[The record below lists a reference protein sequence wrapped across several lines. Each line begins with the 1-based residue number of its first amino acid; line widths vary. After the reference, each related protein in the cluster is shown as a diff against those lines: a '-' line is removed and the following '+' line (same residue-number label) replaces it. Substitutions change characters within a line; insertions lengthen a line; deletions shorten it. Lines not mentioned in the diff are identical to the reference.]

1 MSFTKKII
9 VAMILGI
16 ITGVFLNIFSYDT
29 SLSNFIVINF
39 FNIVSDLFISALK
52 LVIIPLIFFSI
63 VCGIISLSD
72 DTSLSRLGIN
82 EKVAGLEDTVMLIV
96 SSDLPFAMKRFCTSE
111 SLDNVMP
118 VSMMRSRNFAKDYGV
133 LLVDGPL
140 SGITTR
146 AIVTISKDNKVL
158 HSELVT
164 EIADE
169 PNYQAALDSIK

>member
-1 MSFTKKII
+1 MFMAKITLKGNEVNTNSDIVTKGSI
-9 VAMILGI
+9 APDFIL
-16 ITGVFLNIFSYDT
+16 VDSDLQDV
-29 SLSNFIVINF
+29 SLSSFDGKNKI
-39 FNIVSDLFISALK
+39 L
-52 LVIIPLIFFSI
+52 SI
-63 VCGIISLSD
+63 VPSL
-72 DTSLSRLGIN
+72 DTPVCQKSTLVFN
-82 EKVAGLEDTVMLIV
+82 EKVAGLDDTVMLIV

-111 SLDNVMP
+111 SLANVMP

>member
-1 MSFTKKII
+1 MFMAKITLKGNEVNTNSDIVTKGSI
-9 VAMILGI
+9 APDFIL
-16 ITGVFLNIFSYDT
+16 VD
-29 SLSNFIVINF
+29 
-39 FNIVSDLFISALK
+39 SDLQDVNLSSFDGKNKIL
-52 LVIIPLIFFSI
+52 SI
-63 VCGIISLSD
+63 VPSL
-72 DTSLSRLGIN
+72 DTPVCQKSTLVFN
-82 EKVAGLEDTVMLIV
+82 EKVAGLDDTVMLIV
-96 SSDLPFAMKRFCTSE
+96 SSDLPFAMKRFCSSE
-111 SLDNVMP
+111 SLANVMP

>member
-1 MSFTKKII
+1 MAKITLKGNEVNTNSDI
-9 VAMILGI
+9 VAKGSIAPDFIL
-16 ITGVFLNIFSYDT
+16 VD
-29 SLSNFIVINF
+29 
-39 FNIVSDLFISALK
+39 SDLQDVNLSSFDGKNKIL
-52 LVIIPLIFFSI
+52 SI
-63 VCGIISLSD
+63 VPSL
-72 DTSLSRLGIN
+72 DTPVCQKSTLVFN
-82 EKVAGLEDTVMLIV
+82 EKVAGLDDTVMLIV
-96 SSDLPFAMKRFCTSE
+96 SSDLPFAMKRFCSSE
-111 SLDNVMP
+111 SLANVMP

>member
-1 MSFTKKII
+1 MAKITLKGNE
-9 VAMILGI
+9 VN
-16 ITGVFLNIFSYDT
+16 TNSD
-29 SLSNFIVINF
+29 
-39 FNIVSDLFISALK
+39 IVSQGSDAPDFILVDSDLQDVNLASFDGKNKIL
-52 LVIIPLIFFSI
+52 SI
-63 VCGIISLSD
+63 VPSL
-72 DTSLSRLGIN
+72 DTPVCQKSTLVFN
-82 EKVAGLEDTVMLIV
+82 EKVAELEDTVMLIV
-96 SSDLPFAMKRFCTSE
+96 SSDLPFAMKRFCASE

>member
-1 MSFTKKII
+1 MAKITLKGNE
-9 VAMILGI
+9 VN
-16 ITGVFLNIFSYDT
+16 TNSD
-29 SLSNFIVINF
+29 
-39 FNIVSDLFISALK
+39 IVSQGSEAPDFILVNSDLQDVNLSSFDGKNKIL
-52 LVIIPLIFFSI
+52 SI
-63 VCGIISLSD
+63 VPSL
-72 DTSLSRLGIN
+72 DTPVCQKSTLVFN

-96 SSDLPFAMKRFCTSE
+96 SSDLPFAMKRFCTNE